1 MIRNRSHSNNN
12 NHFPALLCVC
22 FFFPCFLLLVSIPTS
37 DVKPSPS
44 PNKKKST
51 GWGFLRLVALDGC
64 LLDPHDSLEFLGL
77 EDEDCWISV
86 ICQEAQVAATG
97 TAFVVCGGD
106 TVQAWGHPDNGG
118 DARKVLS
125 ALRNVSEVQATRR
138 AFAMRSRDGC
148 VVTWGDVESGGDCS
162 EVQDQLRNV
171 EALQSSLGAFAAL
184 KEGTIITWGDKE
196 TGGDSSHVQEQLR
209 DVQHVQ
215 ATHFAFAAITSVGG
229 VVTWGDPVRGGD
241 SSGVQDQ
248 LYDIQPLGEADPV
261 SSASG
266 WPFSSKQQEIYHWDK
281 FMVWLWHLLK
291 ILVYIYIIFM

>member
-1 MIRNRSHSNNN
+1 M
-12 NHFPALLCVC
+12 
-22 FFFPCFLLLVSIPTS
+22 
-37 DVKPSPS
+37 
-44 PNKKKST
+44 
-51 GWGFLRLVALDGC
+51 
-64 LLDPHDSLEFLGL
+64 
-77 EDEDCWISV
+77 
-86 ICQEAQVAATG
+86 AATA

-184 KEGTIITWGDKE
+184 KEGSIITWGDKE

-266 WPFSSKQQEIYHWDK
+266 WPFSSKQQEISLRQIHGLIVA
-281 FMVWLWHLLK
+281 FAQNSS
-291 ILVYIYIIFM
+291 IYCIYVHYYLQQANDSRAFTRFHGEQFPKLDENFTCYNPLSPGVTQPKMKGKNT

>member
-1 MIRNRSHSNNN
+1 M
-12 NHFPALLCVC
+12 
-22 FFFPCFLLLVSIPTS
+22 
-37 DVKPSPS
+37 
-44 PNKKKST
+44 
-51 GWGFLRLVALDGC
+51 
-64 LLDPHDSLEFLGL
+64 
-77 EDEDCWISV
+77 
-86 ICQEAQVAATG
+86 
-97 TAFVVCGGD
+97 
-106 TVQAWGHPDNGG
+106 
-118 DARKVLS
+118 
-125 ALRNVSEVQATRR
+125 
-138 AFAMRSRDGC
+138 
-148 VVTWGDVESGGDCS
+148 ESGGDCS

-266 WPFSSKQQEIYHWDK
+266 WPFSSKQQEIYH
-281 FMVWLWHLLK
+281 
-291 ILVYIYIIFM
+291 

>member
-1 MIRNRSHSNNN
+1 M
-12 NHFPALLCVC
+12 
-22 FFFPCFLLLVSIPTS
+22 
-37 DVKPSPS
+37 
-44 PNKKKST
+44 
-51 GWGFLRLVALDGC
+51 VALDGC

-106 TVQAWGHPDNGG
+106 TVEAWGHPDNGG

-138 AFAMRSRDGC
+138 AFAIRSRDGC

-209 DVQHVQ
+209 DVQYVQ
-215 ATHFAFAAITSVGG
+215 ATHFAFAAITSAGG

-266 WPFSSKQQEIYHWDK
+266 WPFSSKQQEISLRQIHG
-281 FMVWLWHLLK
+281 LWHLLK
-291 ILVYIYIIFM
+291 ILVYIVFMCITTYNKPMIPGPLQDFMGTNSPSWMTNSRVTTHCSLGLHKFSLQKRRAKTPEILGHP